1 MSTRTV
7 TPQRRRVAL
16 RVRRALVAALV
27 LASGLVAAE
36 AAPRAFAWPG
46 GARAA
51 VVLSYDD
58 GIDAQ
63 LDRAAPDLDAA
74 GLRGTFFVS
83 GHSPSLAKRLP
94 EWRALAARGH
104 ELGNHSIFHPCIR
117 QPAGGA
123 PREWVRPEYALESY
137 SVERMRDE
145 AAAMNATLAA
155 LDGESVRTFAYP
167 CVDTTAGGM
176 SYVDALRPHF
186 LAARGGQGRIAA
198 DVASLD
204 PMLVP
209 SLMVQNASG
218 AELVAFAEQALA
230 AGGLAVFMFHGV
242 GGGHDID
249 VSREAHREL
258 VAWLAARRQT
268 VWTDSFG
275 RVMAHVLEH
284 RARAAAP

>member
-1 MSTRTV
+1 MS
-7 TPQRRRVAL
+7 
-16 RVRRALVAALV
+16 LVVALV
-27 LASGLVAAE
+27 LACGLAAAE
-36 AAPRAFAWPG
+36 YAPPGFAWPG

-58 GIDAQ
+58 GIDAH

-74 GLRGTFFVS
+74 GLRGTFFVT

-104 ELGNHSIFHPCIR
+104 ELGNHTIFHPCIR

-123 PREWVRPEYALESY
+123 ARAWVRPEYALESY

-155 LDGESVRTFAYP
+155 LDGEGVHTFAYP
-167 CVDTTAGGM
+167 CVDATAGGQ
-176 SYVDALRPHF
+176 SYVDALRPLF
-186 LAARGGQGRIAA
+186 LAARGGDGRIASNA
-198 DVASLD
+198 DALD

-209 SLMVQNASG
+209 SFMVQNVPA
-218 AELVAFAEQALA
+218 AELVAFAQKALD

-258 VAWLAARRQT
+258 VAWLAARRQE
-268 VWTDSFG
+268 VWTDTFR
-275 RVMAHVLEH
+275 RVMAHVVKQ
-284 RARAAAP
+284 RTRAATP

>member
-1 MSTRTV
+1 MT
-7 TPQRRRVAL
+7 
-16 RVRRALVAALV
+16 LVAALV
-27 LASGLVAAE
+27 LASGLAAAE
-36 AAPRAFAWPG
+36 DAPRGFAWPG

-58 GIDAQ
+58 GIDAH

-74 GLRGTFFVS
+74 GLRGTFYVS

-117 QPAGGA
+117 QPAGAA
-123 PREWVRPEYALESY
+123 PRAWVRPDYALESY

-155 LDGESVRTFAYP
+155 LDGEGVRTFAYP
-167 CVDTTAGGM
+167 CVDTKAGGR
-176 SYVDALRPHF
+176 SYVDALGPLF
-186 LAARGGQGRIAA
+186 LAARGGDGRIAP
-198 DVASLD
+198 DPDTLD

-209 SLMVQNASG
+209 SWMVQNVPG
-218 AELVAFAEQALA
+218 AELVAFAEKALD

-258 VAWLAARRQT
+258 VAWLAARRQV
-268 VWTDSFG
+268 VWTDTFR
-275 RVMAHVLEH
+275 RVMAHVVEQ
-284 RARAAAP
+284 RTRAAAH